1 MNKEEIRHFK
11 SLLKQGSLRHMN
23 ILLNDKFQSEL
34 LDIIKDY
41 ERLIKENQTL
51 KEELED
57 MTLCRDIASGH
68 RQEVQDRETLLLRYQ
83 ERFIKYLQEE
93 INVQIQEESIGCE
106 TTNKRYILEEILQKY
121 KEIIG
126 VR

>member
-1 MNKEEIRHFK
+1 MNKEEIYK
-11 SLLKQGSLRHMN
+11 N
-23 ILLNDKFQSEL
+23 IQSIL
-34 LDIIKDY
+34 ALSDIHPADCIKINNLII
-41 ERLIKENQTL
+41 ELIKENQTL

-106 TTNKRYILEEILQKY
+106 ITNKRYILEEILKEY
-121 KEIIG
+121 KSIIG
-126 VR
+126 VSDENNIK